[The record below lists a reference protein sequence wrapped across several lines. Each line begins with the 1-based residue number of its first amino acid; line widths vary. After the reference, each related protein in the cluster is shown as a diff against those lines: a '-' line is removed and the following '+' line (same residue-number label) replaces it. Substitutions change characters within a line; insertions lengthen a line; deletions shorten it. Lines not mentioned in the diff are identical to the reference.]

1 VEAACLCWKSDNLD
15 FRADYFDP
23 AVFDFGWARDV
34 CLVVSF
40 CDCLGLGATMNN
52 VEGVL
57 SVTRAEAAVAGAEG
71 ESAGAASV
79 ARVACT
85 SGRAGS
91 AASGQDVG
99 CLDALPDGLGE
110 LLTQAY
116 GVEQALRV
124 AQGYSGPR
132 AMTFRANTLKSNARE
147 VAAALETAHIDWSP
161 VDFYADAFVVD
172 VANDAAVRALDIYM
186 QGEIYVQNLSA
197 MLPALALG
205 PAASENILDMAAAP
219 GGKTSQL
226 AALSEGRAN
235 ITACEKNAVRA
246 ERLKYNLQKQG
257 AGRVVVLQQDARKLD
272 EFFVFDKVLLDSPC
286 SGSGTIRLNGEGVSP
301 ALAGASVS
309 GAAGAG
315 AGARVGGKRDG
326 RASKNGFSREL
337 LARVARTQRELLR
350 RALSAVRPGGLVV
363 YATCSVLPME
373 NEQAI
378 LDALDPQWTGASE
391 GAGAGPS
398 AKRRGKGG
406 KGGAKSKGRV
416 SKQVPFNVEAE
427 IIPVSDKLLTGVP
440 TLPCALEG
448 AVCVAPT
455 ELYEGFFLAILER
468 KS

>member
-1 VEAACLCWKSDNLD
+1 
-15 FRADYFDP
+15 
-23 AVFDFGWARDV
+23 
-34 CLVVSF
+34 
-40 CDCLGLGATMNN
+40 
-52 VEGVL
+52 
-57 SVTRAEAAVAGAEG
+57 
-71 ESAGAASV
+71 
-79 ARVACT
+79 
-85 SGRAGS
+85 
-91 AASGQDVG
+91 
-99 CLDALPDGLGE
+99 
-110 LLTQAY
+110 
-116 GVEQALRV
+116 
-124 AQGYSGPR
+124 
-132 AMTFRANTLKSNARE
+132 MTFRANTLKSNARE

-326 RASKNGFSREL
+326 RASKNGFS
-337 LARVARTQRELLR
+337 
-350 RALSAVRPGGLVV
+350 
-363 YATCSVLPME
+363 